1 MAKLPEPHPRAYL
14 GRGVRQVVQADRS
27 ARFRRSDAEAQ
38 SAQREL
44 RISYREALHSA
55 AQAHYPSAFRAQD
68 QVALRRAQGR
78 AGRRHGR
85 GRRRYDD
92 DQQVR
97 RAVRYD
103 KYKESVRH
111 SGHTASGDRS
121 SAQSQLHVRHL
132 RRRRVQPSLPLGRAG
147 RGRRSGADAFQSPI
161 YIRRFGSRE
170 NAYRTGYRYGGQAA

>member
-1 MAKLPEPHPRAYL
+1 MAKLSEPHSRAYL

-44 RISYREALHSA
+44 RISYRKALHPA
-55 AQAHYPSAFRAQD
+55 AQTHYSSAFRAQD
-68 QVALRRAQGR
+68 QVAIRRAQDG

-85 GRRRYDD
+85 GRCRYDG

-103 KYKESVRH
+103 KYKESVCH

-121 SAQSQLHVRHL
+121 SAQSQLYVRYL
-132 RRRRVQPSLPLGRAG
+132 CRRRVQPSLPLGRAG

-161 YIRRFGSRE
+161 YIRRFGPRK
-170 NAYRTGYRYGGQAA
+170 NAYRAGYRHGGQAA